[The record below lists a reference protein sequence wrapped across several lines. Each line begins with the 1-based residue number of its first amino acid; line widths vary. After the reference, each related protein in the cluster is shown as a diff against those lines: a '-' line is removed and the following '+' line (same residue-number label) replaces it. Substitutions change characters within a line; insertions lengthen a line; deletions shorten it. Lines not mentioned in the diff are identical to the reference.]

1 MYVYIYIYYVIDRSL
16 NIALSNFRKKKK
28 KKKKKKS
35 LNTIYVLK
43 LFVLFQTDVLF
54 GTEWTGTD
62 LYIAR
67 DCECF
72 YCLCALLR
80 S

>member
-16 NIALSNFRKKKK
+16 NIALSNFRKK